1 MIKDTGLRYE
11 LVLRKITKRPRT
23 YFGIVYLF
31 ANTLGVYLEWK
42 RNVPILMYLDG
53 SMMILSLLLIYVSL
67 KKLTFQNISF
77 YMFLFALGIV
87 LEIETQFY
95 DPAGEFDNVK
105 VGYSTFLILVLSIF
119 LFPGRPVYF
128 FLFWNSLYIYSFVRY
143 TFLGPFE
150 EIFFRFLVM
159 ASYGAPAYIFSMLT
173 FSWWYRLNLQNVIQK
188 HKILLLQKKLRLQER
203 KTIYND
209 MHNYLGAGLT
219 SLFLGLEKIPE
230 GETITSEQKD
240 NLRRTALFL
249 ISSLQA
255 GISVAEET
263 KLLSENL
270 LMGMKTI
277 LVRRYS
283 YSGRRVQFDFPSHYA
298 SIPSPFPTQEK
309 DFLSLL
315 TEVTNNDLKYGN
327 SNPIWKLDSNEKG
340 LEFSFISHT
349 TYSLSN
355 GRGKE
360 ILEELMKKLGGV
372 IKENLNE
379 DGSIMIQFLF

>member
-1 MIKDTGLRYE
+1 MNESTGLKYE
-11 LVLRKITKRPRT
+11 LVFRKITKRPRT

-42 RNVPILMYLDG
+42 RNVPILMYLDA
-53 SMMILSLLLIYVSL
+53 SMMAVSIVLIYISR
-67 KKLTFQNISF
+67 KKLTFRNISI
-77 YMFLFALGIV
+77 YMFLFAVSII

-95 DPAGEFDNVK
+95 DPAGDFDNVK
-105 VGYSTFLILVLSIF
+105 VGYSTFLILILSIF

-128 FLFWNSLYIYSFVRY
+128 FLFWNFLYLYSFIRY

-159 ASYGAPAYIFSMLT
+159 ATYGAPAYFFSMLT
-173 FSWWYRLNLQNVIQK
+173 FGWWYRLNLQNVIQK
-188 HKILLLQKKLRLQER
+188 HKILLLQKKLRMQER
-203 KTIYND
+203 KTIYDD

-219 SLFLGLEKIPE
+219 SLFMGLDKLPE
-230 GETITSEQKD
+230 GESVTSGQKD

-255 GISVAEET
+255 GISVVEET
-263 KLLSENL
+263 KLLSENFL
-270 LMGMKTI
+270 IGMKTI
-277 LVRRYS
+277 IIRRYS
-283 YSGRRVQFDFPSHYA
+283 YSGRRVRFEFPSDYD
-298 SIPSPFPTQEK
+298 SIPSPFFSQEK

-327 SNPIWKLDSNEKG
+327 SNPVWKLNSTEKG

-355 GRGKE
+355 GKGKG
-360 ILEELMKKLGGV
+360 ILVELMNKLGGTS
-372 IKENLNE
+372 KETLNE

>member
-1 MIKDTGLRYE
+1 MTKDTGLRYE

-53 SMMILSLLLIYVSL
+53 SMMILSLLLIYISR

-77 YMFLFALGIV
+77 YMFLFAMGIV

-128 FLFWNSLYIYSFVRY
+128 SLFWNSLYLYSFIRY

-159 ASYGAPAYIFSMLT
+159 ASYGAPAYIFSMLM
-173 FSWWYRLNLQNVIQK
+173 FGWWYRLNLQNVIQK
-188 HKILLLQKKLRLQER
+188 HKILLLQKKLRFQER
-203 KTIYND
+203 KTIYDD

-219 SLFLGLEKIPE
+219 SLFVGLEKIPE
-230 GETITSEQKD
+230 GETVTSEQKD

-255 GISVAEET
+255 GISVVEET

-270 LMGMKTI
+270 FIGMKTI
-277 LVRRYS
+277 LIRRYS
-283 YSGRRVQFDFPSHYA
+283 YSGRKVLFDFPNDYD
-298 SIPSPFPTQEK
+298 SIPSLFPAKEK

-315 TEVTNNDLKYGN
+315 TEVTNNDLKYGI
-327 SNPIWKLDSNEKG
+327 SNPVWKLNSDEKG

-360 ILEELMKKLGGV
+360 ILEELMEKLGGV